1 MCPGSSD
8 TLDQAST
15 WDPPAP
21 HLEWAGS
28 SKDRRSEI
36 TELDPP
42 ESTRKFWSPGDVPLL
57 TRLFPARGSGATL
70 SPWSPV
76 VSLEPQ
82 VPEVPG
88 RGQGFLPSNLG
99 RQGLTCSVERLG
111 TRGGEQWARRSRGEP
126 RGRDAGA
133 DEAARAGAPPLRLAH
148 TRKPREPGGAGVG
161 SQAGP
166 GGQVSA
172 EGGWASRCWRE
183 QRWILAQDRG
193 SGEVV
198 IRGCRPAGSGGLLG
212 CLRGRR
218 EKGYR
223 PWPPGFPVP
232 ARGFREAA
240 GEKAEQVLNESVSKD
255 LLPRPNQ
262 SCVRNPSVRVG

>member
-21 HLEWAGS
+21 RLEWPGAAEIGDQRS
-28 SKDRRSEI
+28 SSS
-36 TELDPP
+36 TPP

-57 TRLFPARGSGATL
+57 TRLFPARGSGAAL
-70 SPWSPV
+70 SPWSPA

-82 VPEVPG
+82 VPEVPC
-88 RGQGFLPSNLG
+88 RGQCFLPSNLG
-99 RQGLTCSVERLG
+99 RQCLTCSVERLG
-111 TRGGEQWARRSRGEP
+111 TRRGEQRARRSRGEP

-161 SQAGP
+161 SRAGP

-183 QRWILAQDRG
+183 QRWILARDPG
-193 SGEVV
+193 SGGIV
-198 IRGCRPAGSGGLLG
+198 IRGCPASGVAVAYWAVYVGG
-212 CLRGRR
+212 RKRGTDLAPR
-218 EKGYR
+218 
-223 PWPPGFPVP
+223 VP
-232 ARGFREAA
+232 
-240 GEKAEQVLNESVSKD
+240 
-255 LLPRPNQ
+255 
-262 SCVRNPSVRVG
+262 CPS